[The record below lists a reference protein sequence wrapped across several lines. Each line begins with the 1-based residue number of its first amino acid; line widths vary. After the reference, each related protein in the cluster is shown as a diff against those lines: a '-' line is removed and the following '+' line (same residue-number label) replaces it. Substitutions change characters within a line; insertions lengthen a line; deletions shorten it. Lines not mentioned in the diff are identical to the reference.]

1 MTEPIVQA
9 VYPRKTSRGW
19 RVTLV
24 GWNLDM
30 VLAVR
35 LGGLD
40 LIEPSQRSA
49 RELVV
54 SVPSTATP
62 GTYPLSLTGLFGEL
76 QVSTVSVVELV
87 DLDPAC
93 PRSYGVEEYTA
104 QAQELLPKG
113 QAWTRRIGTNLWKL
127 LAACS
132 EEAARIH
139 QRACDLLMET
149 TPSQSLDSI
158 PDWETELG
166 LPEKCVG
173 SLAPSL
179 DARRLEIFRKANSTG
194 GQAAQYYEDLAA
206 LLGFKARVEE
216 VYETARPFKVGIST
230 VGEALTQ
237 GPWLF
242 AWRVVVQI
250 PEAAVQEFKVGQN
263 TAGDPLRWWASQELE
278 CFLDTLKPSH
288 TVLLFSYVF
297 SIEAYMVGD
306 TGELMVGDD
315 ANFMKGVL

>member
-1 MTEPIVQA
+1 MTAPLVQA

-40 LIEPSQRSA
+40 LIEPSQQTA

-54 SVPSTATP
+54 SVPSTATA
-62 GTYPLSLTGLFGEL
+62 GSYPLSLTGLFGEL
-76 QVSTVSVVELV
+76 QVSTISVVELV

-93 PRSYGVEEYTA
+93 PRPYGAEEYTA

-113 QAWTRRIGTNLWKL
+113 QTWTRRVGTNLWKL

-132 EEAARIH
+132 EESARIH

-166 LPEKCVG
+166 LPEKCVE

-179 DARRLEIFRKANSTG
+179 DARRLEIFRKFNSTG
-194 GQAAQYYEDLAA
+194 GQAPQYYENLVA
-206 LLGFKARVEE
+206 LLGYKARVEE
-216 VYETARPFKVGIST
+216 VYETASPFKAGKSKA
-230 VGEALTQ
+230 GDKLTQ
-237 GPWLF
+237 GPWFF

-250 PEAAVQEFKVGQN
+250 PESNVQSFKAGQN
-263 TAGDPLRWWASQELE
+263 KAGDPLRWWGFQELE
-278 CFLDTLKPSH
+278 CFLETLKPSH
-288 TVLLFSYVF
+288 TILLFSYVL

-306 TGELMVGDD
+306 TGEIMVGDD
-315 ANFMKGVL
+315 TNFMKGVI

>member
-1 MTEPIVQA
+1 MTAPLVQA

-24 GWNLDM
+24 GWNLDA

-40 LIEPSQRSA
+40 LIEPSQQSA

-62 GTYPLSLTGLFGEL
+62 GTYPLSLTGLFGEI

-87 DLDPAC
+87 DLNPAC
-93 PRSYGVEEYTA
+93 PRPYGAEEYTA

-158 PDWETELG
+158 PDWENELG

-173 SLAPSL
+173 ALPPTI
-179 DARRLEIFRKANSTG
+179 DARRLEIFRKVNSTG
-194 GQAAQYYEDLAA
+194 GQSAQYYEDLVA
-206 LLGFKARVEE
+206 LLGHKARVEE
-216 VYETARPFKVGIST
+216 LYETAAPFKAGKAKA
-230 VGEALTQ
+230 GDKLTQ

-242 AWRVVVQI
+242 TWRVVVQI
-250 PEAAVQEFKVGQN
+250 PESNVQTFKAGQN
-263 TAGDPLRWWASQELE
+263 KAGDPLRWWGFQELE
-278 CFLDTLKPSH
+278 CFLERLKPSH
-288 TVLLFSYVF
+288 TILIFSYV
-297 SIEAYMVGD
+297 SSLESYMVGD
-306 TGELMVGDD
+306 TGEFMAGDNAILMQ
-315 ANFMKGVL
+315 GVV

>member
-1 MTEPIVQA
+1 MTAPLVQA

-19 RVTLV
+19 RVTFV

-40 LIEPSQRSA
+40 LIEPSQQTA

-93 PRSYGVEEYTA
+93 PRPYVAEEYTA

-127 LAACS
+127 LSACS
-132 EEAARIH
+132 EELARIH
-139 QRACDLLMET
+139 QRSADLLRET
-149 TPSQSLDSI
+149 TPSQAVDSI
-158 PDWETELG
+158 PDWEIELG
-166 LPEKCVG
+166 LPENCVT
-173 SLAPSL
+173 SVAPSL
-179 DARRLEIFRKANSTG
+179 DARRLEIFRKFNSTG
-194 GQAAQYYEDLAA
+194 GQNAQYYEDLAA
-206 LLGFKARVEE
+206 LLGFTVRVEE
-216 VYETARPFKVGIST
+216 VYETAAPFKAGLSKAGDT
-230 VGEALTQ
+230 LFQ
-237 GPWLF
+237 GVWLF
-242 AWRVVVQI
+242 TWRVVVKI
-250 PEAAVQEFKVGQN
+250 PETAVQTFKAGQN
-263 TAGDPLRWWASQELE
+263 KAGDPLRWWAMSELE
-278 CFLDTLKPSH
+278 CFLEKLKPSH
-288 TVLLFSYVF
+288 TLLIFSYVF
-297 SIEAYMVGD
+297 TIEDRMVGD
-306 TGELMVGDD
+306 TLEMMAGDD
-315 ANFMKGVL
+315 STFMIGVR